1 MFHETNTNERL
12 KNIML
17 TERSKS
23 KNHQNRTLPHKN
35 ELKKIKKNNNQSAF
49 YKLQTTQLLIE
60 QPPLA
65 KKIFN
70 Q

>member
-35 ELKKIKKNNNQSAF
+35 EIKKNQEKQRSVNI
-49 YKLQTTQLLIE
+49 L
-60 QPPLA
+60 
-65 KKIFN
+65 
-70 Q
+70 